1 MINDVTGK
9 MTKYIHS
16 QLEKTEDPFDAR
28 ELCAKYTT
36 DVVSNCIFAVDAESF
51 TRENSEI
58 RANGRKLME
67 PSFAIIL
74 SFMLFATFPF
84 MKKIIKIPFV
94 SKDVEQFF
102 VNLMDQALK
111 YREESKTDRD
121 DYLGYLISL
130 KKKKQIESID
140 MAAHASLFER
150 FYPYHLIKILIFS
163 FLLRGRI

>member
-16 QLEKTEDPFDAR
+16 QLEKNDPFDAR
-28 ELCAKYTT
+28 ELCAKFTT

-58 RANGRKLME
+58 RANGRRLTV
-67 PSFAIIL
+67 PSLKIIL
-74 SFMLFATFPF
+74 SFILLSFFPF
-84 MKKIIKIPFV
+84 LKKIVNFPV
-94 SKDVEQFF
+94 VPKDLEQFF

-140 MAAHASLFER
+140 MAAHAGLFER
-150 FYPYHLIKILIFS
+150 FYPYHFIKILIFS
-163 FLLRGRI
+163 FLFRGRI